1 MSSTPTADCPLPTA
15 ALQRSARFDHDRCA
29 RKLAENAGSAAE
41 TVEDRRRGR
50 SRGKAR
56 HPVPAAELARIDAI
70 VAARWA
76 SAPSVEAIAVEVGHS
91 APFVSRRARALGL
104 PPRRPDR
111 RRP

>member
-1 MSSTPTADCPLPTA
+1 MSVSPTAHVQPLAA
-15 ALQRSARFDHDRCA
+15 ALPMSARFDHDRCA
-29 RKLAENAGSAAE
+29 RKLAENARAAAE
-41 TVEDRRRGR
+41 TIEDRRRGR

-56 HPVPAAELARIDAI
+56 HPVPAAELSRIDAI

-104 PPRRPDR
+104 SPRRPDR